1 MQEYNFTNT
10 HPGKCYLVNSREQRT
25 ENRANGVTEA
35 REQSLGLSHCLRWT
49 LDSLDSPEWR
59 SSEEKKKPR
68 TARRRRWSGEAVNPE
83 GGAGVEKK

>member
-1 MQEYNFTNT
+1 MQEYNYTNT

-59 SSEEKKKPR
+59 SSEEKKNP
-68 TARRRRWSGEAVNPE
+68 EQPE
-83 GGAGVEKK
+83 GGAGVEKQ